1 MVFLYIRVMPVL
13 KLNFS
18 RLGLIFVPVY
28 IYSWLLFAGEDSEEF
43 ENVTIT
49 FKQPLDNGK

>member
-1 MVFLYIRVMPVL
+1 MYT
-13 KLNFS
+13 S
-18 RLGLIFVPVY
+18 VY
-28 IYSWLLFAGEDSEEF
+28 LLLTFFAGEDSEEF